1 MKEGGFSLRKWKS
14 NSRSFGKRI
23 NKDEER
29 KRRETMGISP
39 NEKESLQNHENVY
52 SSKAVATKLQTEKF
66 VNISGFRG
74 TLRNPR
80 RVSFSYL
87 FMYL

>member
-1 MKEGGFSLRKWKS
+1 MNEGGFSLRKWNS

-39 NEKESLQNHENVY
+39 NEKESLQNHETVY

-74 TLRNPR
+74 TLRNPG

>member
-1 MKEGGFSLRKWKS
+1 MNEGGFSLRKWNS

-52 SSKAVATKLQTEKF
+52 TLETTEKEKKLKLCLQKE
-66 VNISGFRG
+66 NCGGHR
-74 TLRNPR
+74 
-80 RVSFSYL
+80 
-87 FMYL
+87 

>member
-1 MKEGGFSLRKWKS
+1 MNEGGFSLRKWNS

-39 NEKESLQNHENVY
+39 NEKESLQNRENVY
-52 SSKAVATKLQTEKF
+52 TLETTEKEKKLKLCLQKE
-66 VNISGFRG
+66 NCGGHR
-74 TLRNPR
+74 
-80 RVSFSYL
+80 
-87 FMYL
+87 